1 MARYQNRN
9 NKGLPIIV
17 MIIGVI
23 VIAITYFAIKNS
35 YFKKITD
42 DKQTSMASPV
52 QSSAF
57 SSQPQV
63 GSETKSSAVI
73 SSSKVSSSSKAS
85 SGNQSQA
92 SADGS
97 WQLILVNG
105 NFWLPENFTVDLTPV
120 QGAYNVD
127 KRIVTAAQHML
138 TAAKNEGVSLVVTS
152 AYRSVATQTTLY
164 NNKVKYYEGK
174 GYTTADAQAVAGTIV
189 AKPRTSEHH
198 TGLAMDIITSTYTT
212 LDDGFA
218 DTAAGKWLAANAYKY
233 GFILRYPKDKQPI
246 TKIIFEPWHYR
257 YVGLTAA
264 KEIQEKNLCLEE
276 YLGRT

>member
-1 MARYQNRN
+1 M
-9 NKGLPIIV
+9 PIVV

-23 VIAITYFAIKNS
+23 IIATTYFTIKNS
-35 YFKKITD
+35 YAKKITD
-42 DKQTSMASPV
+42 NKQTSTTSSDTDVSA
-52 QSSAF
+52 QSANV

-63 GSETKSSAVI
+63 SSSSKSSAV
-73 SSSKVSSSSKAS
+73 SSSTKAS
-85 SGNQSQA
+85 SNYQSQTTG
-92 SADGS
+92 DDS
-97 WQLILVNG
+97 WQLILING
-105 NFWLPENFTVDLTPV
+105 TFWLPENFNVDLTPV

-127 KRIVTAAQHML
+127 KRILTAAQQMFA
-138 TAAKNEGVSLVVTS
+138 AAKNEGVSLIVTS
-152 AYRSVATQTTLY
+152 AYRSIATQTTLY

-174 GYTTADAQAVAGTIV
+174 GYSTAGAQTVAGTIV

-198 TGLAMDIITSTYTT
+198 TGLAMDIVTSTYAT

-257 YVGLTAA
+257 YVGLAAA
-264 KEIQEKNLCLEE
+264 KVIQDNSLCLEE